1 MTTFGQ
7 LATGRAE
14 VKGTTYTFGFT
25 KFKEATTMAD
35 HSAEQQANDNAI
47 TTSYKG
53 HARAIRQVDLDTM
66 FTYHSP
72 KGDQQARY
80 MSIRVCGKMLAE
92 MIVDCCPPSADTTAA
107 IRLLRESIMTANQ
120 SIACGE

>member
-7 LATGRAE
+7 LATGRMQQA
-14 VKGTTYTFGFT
+14 TFTFGFT
-25 KFKEATTMAD
+25 KFKEATMAD
-35 HSAEQQANDNAI
+35 HSAEQQANTNAI

-80 MSIRVCGKMLAE
+80 MAIRVCGKMLAE
-92 MIVDCCPPSADTTAA
+92 MIIDCCPPSADTTAA